1 MVSPKTLRIAVI
13 IVLGGVVLG
22 LGGFGFMTYNYVEN
36 NPAFCASCPILQDAW
51 VRWAQSPPQQITCH
65 SCHVQSQVDSAR
77 LLIKW
82 VTLHPTAVERHA
94 VVEVDRCT
102 QCHTSKDKRWP
113 QIAET
118 AGHKV
123 HFSRAGIQCL
133 DCHGQGIHRF
143 TPPAEV
149 CKKCHANVVIKAR
162 GMATLHCTTCHN
174 FLAQGG
180 ELAHPSRKD
189 CLDCHKTMK
198 VKSEVFSTSGPM
210 LFECGTC
217 HKPHTQPLPARKDC
231 LACHPEPQLV
241 GLHQKL
247 AHADCVSCHRPHLW
261 KLSGRGTCEVC
272 HVDRK
277 DHNSP
282 TPCFQCHRFGGGAPA
297 PVRKQR
303 V

>member
-1 MVSPKTLRIAVI
+1 
-13 IVLGGVVLG
+13 
-22 LGGFGFMTYNYVEN
+22 
-36 NPAFCASCPILQDAW
+36 
-51 VRWAQSPPQQITCH
+51 
-65 SCHVQSQVDSAR
+65 
-77 LLIKW
+77 
-82 VTLHPTAVERHA
+82 
-94 VVEVDRCT
+94 
-102 QCHTSKDKRWP
+102 
-113 QIAET
+113 
-118 AGHKV
+118 
-123 HFSRAGIQCL
+123 
-133 DCHGQGIHRF
+133 
-143 TPPAEV
+143 
-149 CKKCHANVVIKAR
+149 
-162 GMATLHCTTCHN
+162 
-174 FLAQGG
+174 
-180 ELAHPSRKD
+180 
-189 CLDCHKTMK
+189 MK

-261 KLSGRGTCEVC
+261 KLSGRGTCEGC